1 MIIAVWRTLLF
12 LWLGSI
18 LFVISLPWW
27 KFDGTPHWDNVQW
40 IPFNGYV
47 LTAST
52 LIETS
57 ANFLAFIPIGY
68 LAIRSFNAGANRL
81 LFVGL
86 IGFAASFSIEVYQL
100 FCHDRVPGSTD
111 LLLNTSGA
119 VLGAQL
125 ALKLDELI
133 SFISRRMPF
142 ASPNPNA
149 EECSPRSSALSLTE
163 GFRLSER
170 GLGRKPTRDYLLSWT
185 MKASSR
191 LNLARR

>member
-27 KFDGTPHWDNVQW
+27 KFDGTPHWNNVQW

-47 LTAST
+47 LTTST
-52 LIETS
+52 LIETG

-68 LAIRSFNAGANRL
+68 LVMRSFTPGIKRL
-81 LFVGL
+81 LLLAGL
-86 IGFAASFSIEVYQL
+86 IGLAASFSIEGYQL
-100 FCHDRVPGSTD
+100 FCHDRVPASTD
-111 LLLNTSGA
+111 LLLNTLGA

-133 SFISRRMPF
+133 SFLSRRMPF
-142 ASPNPNA
+142 ASPNPK
-149 EECSPRSSALSLTE
+149 C
-163 GFRLSER
+163 
-170 GLGRKPTRDYLLSWT
+170 
-185 MKASSR
+185 
-191 LNLARR
+191 

>member
-12 LWLGSI
+12 LWLASI

-40 IPFNGYV
+40 IPLNGYV
-47 LTAST
+47 LTTST
-52 LIETS
+52 LIETG

-68 LAIRSFNAGANRL
+68 LAIRSFNAGAKRL

-111 LLLNTSGA
+111 LLLNTAGA

-133 SFISRRMPF
+133 CFISRRMPF

-149 EECSPRSSALSLTE
+149 EE
-163 GFRLSER
+163 
-170 GLGRKPTRDYLLSWT
+170 
-185 MKASSR
+185 
-191 LNLARR
+191 

>member
-27 KFDGTPHWDNVQW
+27 KFDGTPHWNNVQW

-52 LIETS
+52 LVETG

-68 LAIRSFNAGANRL
+68 FAIRSFTPGIKRPLQLA
-81 LFVGL
+81 GL
-86 IGFAASFSIEVYQL
+86 IGLVASFSIEAYQL
-100 FCHDRVPGSTD
+100 FCNHRVPASSD
-111 LLLNTSGA
+111 LLLNTAGA
-119 VLGAQL
+119 VLGAHL

-133 SFISRRMPF
+133 SFLSRRMPF

-149 EECSPRSSALSLTE
+149 EE
-163 GFRLSER
+163 
-170 GLGRKPTRDYLLSWT
+170 
-185 MKASSR
+185 
-191 LNLARR
+191 

>member
-52 LIETS
+52 LIETG

-81 LFVGL
+81 LFVAG
-86 IGFAASFSIEVYQL
+86 
-100 FCHDRVPGSTD
+100 
-111 LLLNTSGA
+111 
-119 VLGAQL
+119 
-125 ALKLDELI
+125 
-133 SFISRRMPF
+133 
-142 ASPNPNA
+142 
-149 EECSPRSSALSLTE
+149 
-163 GFRLSER
+163 
-170 GLGRKPTRDYLLSWT
+170 
-185 MKASSR
+185 
-191 LNLARR
+191 

>member
-47 LTAST
+47 LTSST
-52 LIETS
+52 LVETG

-68 LAIRSFNAGANRL
+68 LAIRSFNAGAKRL

-86 IGFAASFSIEVYQL
+86 IGFAASFSIEAYQL
-100 FCHDRVPGSTD
+100 FCNHRVPASSD
-111 LLLNTSGA
+111 LLLNTAGA
-119 VLGAQL
+119 VLGAHL

-133 SFISRRMPF
+133 SFLSRRMPF

-149 EECSPRSSALSLTE
+149 EE
-163 GFRLSER
+163 
-170 GLGRKPTRDYLLSWT
+170 
-185 MKASSR
+185 
-191 LNLARR
+191 

>member
-1 MIIAVWRTLLF
+1 MIITVWRTLLF

-40 IPFNGYV
+40 IPFKGYV
-47 LTAST
+47 LTTST
-52 LIETS
+52 LIEPG

-68 LAIRSFNAGANRL
+68 LTIRSFAPGIKRPL
-81 LFVGL
+81 LLTGL
-86 IGFAASFSIEVYQL
+86 IGLAASFTIEGYQL
-100 FCHDRVPGSTD
+100 FCHDRVAASTD
-111 LLLNTSGA
+111 LLLNTAGA

-133 SFISRRMPF
+133 SFLSRRMPF

-149 EECSPRSSALSLTE
+149 EE
-163 GFRLSER
+163 
-170 GLGRKPTRDYLLSWT
+170 
-185 MKASSR
+185 
-191 LNLARR
+191 

>member
-1 MIIAVWRTLLF
+1 
-12 LWLGSI
+12 
-18 LFVISLPWW
+18 
-27 KFDGTPHWDNVQW
+27 VQW

-52 LIETS
+52 LIETG

-68 LAIRSFNAGANRL
+68 LAIRSFNAGAKRL
-81 LFVGL
+81 LFVAGL

-111 LLLNTSGA
+111 LLLNTAGA

-133 SFISRRMPF
+133 SFLSRHIPF

-149 EECSPRSSALSLTE
+149 EE
-163 GFRLSER
+163 
-170 GLGRKPTRDYLLSWT
+170 
-185 MKASSR
+185 
-191 LNLARR
+191 